1 MANREVIAL
10 NETTPQLLAPQAG
23 DQYYMPRALLVNG
36 IYVGDSTNTFF
47 DLRST
52 NKFNIFIGFEAGL
65 NSATAAATA
74 GGAVGTANTAVG
86 YQSQRAATTDSRY
99 NSSFGTHSG
108 TALTSGAYNTLIGA
122 NAGLVLTTGA
132 SNTVVGHDAMST
144 GAGQVAVTNNVFVG
158 KRAGAACTASSTV
171 GIGFEAL
178 DACTGTFNTAVGS
191 SAGGACTSGGSNLF
205 FGLGAGSTLTTG
217 SQNIFLGVYAEP
229 SAVGVSN
236 EMVIGSQYTGI
247 RQVYIGTGVTYT
259 TPVATTINATGQSG
273 TDKTGVD
280 LSIAAGKGTGSGEGG
295 AVRIKAAPAGST
307 GTTLGTLADVLVVY
321 PTKVVGLA
329 ALTVATLPAA
339 GTAGRYSYVT
349 DGDAALAWGAT
360 VINSGAG
367 ATKYLVWDNG
377 TNWTVAGK

>member
-1 MANREVIAL
+1 M
-10 NETTPQLLAPQAG
+10 
-23 DQYYMPRALLVNG
+23 
-36 IYVGDSTNTFF
+36 
-47 DLRST
+47 
-52 NKFNIFIGFEAGL
+52 
-65 NSATAAATA
+65 
-74 GGAVGTANTAVG
+74 
-86 YQSQRAATTDSRY
+86 
-99 NSSFGTHSG
+99 
-108 TALTSGAYNTLIGA
+108 
-122 NAGLVLTTGA
+122 
-132 SNTVVGHDAMST
+132 
-144 GAGQVAVTNNVFVG
+144 
-158 KRAGAACTASSTV
+158 
-171 GIGFEAL
+171 
-178 DACTGTFNTAVGS
+178 
-191 SAGGACTSGGSNLF
+191 
-205 FGLGAGSTLTTG
+205 
-217 SQNIFLGVYAEP
+217 GVYAEP
-229 SAVGVSN
+229 SANNASN

-280 LSIAAGKGTGSGEGG
+280 LSIAAGKGTGSGAGG

-329 ALTVATLPAA
+329 ALTVSTLPAA
-339 GTAGRYSYVT
+339 GTAGRYSHVT